1 MEIERRFLIRDIDKV
16 NELVAQNAS
25 TRKAI
30 CQDYIYVDMF
40 TAIRKRKAEKGGN
53 TKYTY
58 TIKTGGN
65 GMSVNEIE
73 REISEEEYNK
83 LQKVEGTITIDKERY
98 CIPYID
104 DLIIE
109 LDVFHGDYEGII
121 FAEIEFTSEE
131 QGTTTE
137 MPDWFGPELT
147 GKVNNGRM
155 TREIV
160 DFSKF

>member
-1 MEIERRFLIRDIDKV
+1 MEIERRFLIRDLDKV
-16 NELVAQNAS
+16 NELITQYAD

-40 TAIRKRKAEKGGN
+40 TAIRKRKTEKNGN
-53 TKYTY
+53 VKYTY
-58 TIKTGGN
+58 TIKTGGK

-73 REISEEEYNK
+73 REITEEEYNK
-83 LQKVEGTITIDKERY
+83 LLKVEGTITIDKERY

-104 DLIIE
+104 NLIIE

-131 QGTTTE
+131 QGNAIE
-137 MPDWFGPELT
+137 IPEWFGPELT